1 LSTILV
7 VDDDESYLSSLVDGL
22 MVMDESMIILTALN
36 GEMALK
42 ILERNQIDLVLT
54 DIRMPVMDGFQLL
67 SNMINRFCTIPVIV
81 ISAMNK
87 PTKDSQRNWPNVLQ
101 YLQKPLDITTV
112 ASTIKKTLSDYH
124 KSTVH
129 GITLMS
135 FLQLLALENKT
146 CILTARKDDREAIF
160 YIESGVL
167 LDTELGEQS
176 GIEAAY
182 EVLTWENPLIEMHP
196 VKHKRKRTIEE
207 PLETLL
213 LNACKLL
220 DEKAVDVGDD
230 IAIAIPDSSENIKE
244 TDINKGQPVNNIGKE
259 EFMNI
264 QKVNAAIEAMR
275 ESLGAALL
283 ATDCF
288 GAADGQS
295 IAGINTQPKASA
307 LFNQVTDQLEKSLK
321 ASDFPPLGRYYMLDL
336 EGAVVIVVP
345 LGKYRQGML
354 LDPKKAQL
362 GLVLNVVLPKLIEDM
377 TDALS

>member
-1 LSTILV
+1 MSTILV
-7 VDDDESYLSSLVDGL
+7 VDDDESYLTSLVDGL

-42 ILERNQIDLVLT
+42 ILEQNQIDLVLT

-87 PTKDSQRNWPNVLQ
+87 PSKDSQRNWPNVLQ

-112 ASTIKKTLSDYH
+112 ANTIKKTLNDYH

-146 CILTARKDDREAIF
+146 CILTARKDDKEAIF
-160 YIESGVL
+160 YIESGIL

-176 GIEAAY
+176 GIDAAY

-207 PLETLL
+207 PLETVL

-220 DEKAVDVGDD
+220 DEKAVDVENG
-230 IAIAIPDSSENIKE
+230 IAMAVTDNSDQTEE
-244 TDINKGQPVNNIGKE
+244 TDDNKGQLENINRE
-259 EFMNI
+259 EEHMNI
-264 QKVNAAIEAMR
+264 QKVNAAIETMR

-377 TDALS
+377 NEALS